1 MGIDGANRGTLCV
14 TVRIDDA
21 QLRDG
26 KTVGRGTD
34 TQFIPPTDDIS
45 VGVWWPHGCYDNL
58 TVQKEFFVGN
68 TEKTSMKSMKE
79 GAGPGEPV
87 KGGRRWRL
95 FGENPLSKPVEDFD
109 KEDWEKVREL
119 WLKKWYQRAKEYADK
134 YNGEQPVLYCLKF
147 P

>member
-1 MGIDGANRGTLCV
+1 M
-14 TVRIDDA
+14 RIDDA

-68 TEKTSMKSMKE
+68 TEKTSMKSMKDKGQTRKVTKLGKVQE
-79 GAGPGEPV
+79 KARSGV
-87 KGGRRWRL
+87 K
-95 FGENPLSKPVEDFD
+95 
-109 KEDWEKVREL
+109 
-119 WLKKWYQRAKEYADK
+119 
-134 YNGEQPVLYCLKF
+134 
-147 P
+147 